1 MNFKLVSYDD
11 KPIRTSLEKAV
22 PKVNGLFAE
31 NVLADCKE
39 YVPYDTG
46 ALQRSGRTFLKDTD
60 AYVEWGTDG
69 ATAAYARVQYEG
81 NFSHATVGN
90 ALYAPRAQSHWFE
103 AAKRDNGSRWDAMYD
118 HLLKSEVGD

>member
-1 MNFKLVSYDD
+1 MLS
-11 KPIRTSLEKAV
+11 
-22 PKVNGLFAE
+22 
-31 NVLADCKE
+31 DCRE

-46 ALQRSGRTFLKDTD
+46 ALQRSGKTLLKGND

-90 ALYAPRAQSHWFE
+90 SLHAPRAQSHWFE
-103 AAKRDNGSRWDAMYD
+103 AAKRDNESRWDAMYD
-118 HLLKSEVGD
+118 QLLKGEVGD